1 MKHFRVFSL
10 TLVQFISL
18 LVLILTS
25 ASFIIKLDG
34 AMFIVGISLAIL
46 AAIDLIIYVLSFI
59 FWWNVQ
65 MEVRPDGIQF
75 KSHFYE
81 FKEVDFIQIM
91 SRFPSVYGCLYVR
104 IVFTFKNG
112 DILKIEPSGLIDKYI
127 VERCSDHDFIAK
139 YKEVRG
145 LK

>member
-1 MKHFRVFSL
+1 M
-10 TLVQFISL
+10 
-18 LVLILTS
+18 LI
-25 ASFIIKLDG
+25 A
-34 AMFIVGISLAIL
+34 GISLAIL

-81 FKEVDFIQIM
+81 FKEVDFIQIV
-91 SRFPSVYGCLYVR
+91 SRFPSIYGRLYVR

-127 VERCSDHDFIAK
+127 VERSSDPDFIAK

>member
-10 TLVQFISL
+10 TLIQFISL
-18 LVLILTS
+18 SFLILTS

-34 AMFIVGISLAIL
+34 AMFIVGIVLAIL
-46 AAIDLIIYVLSFI
+46 TAIDLIIYVLSFV
-59 FWWNVQ
+59 FWWNVP

-81 FKEVDFIQIM
+81 FKEVDFIQIV
-91 SRFPSVYGCLYVR
+91 SRFPSVYGRLYVR
-104 IVFTFKNG
+104 IVFTFRNG

-127 VERCSDHDFIAK
+127 VERCSDPDFIAK
-139 YKEVRG
+139 YKEARG

>member
-18 LVLILTS
+18 LALILTS

-91 SRFPSVYGCLYVR
+91 SRFPSIYGRLYVR

-127 VERCSDHDFIAK
+127 VERCSDPDFIAK